1 MSIDKKITIKDIAK
15 RAGVSAGT
23 VDRVLHNRG
32 EVSESSKDKIKAALK
47 ELHYEP
53 NLIASS
59 LSARKIYKIVTLIP
73 SYRDGDYWA
82 SVDKGIDRASG
93 EVEKFNVEI
102 EKRYFNQFEAQSFYN
117 AVDELDHV
125 EFHGLLLSPI
135 LRDKSLA
142 LCASMKK
149 RGIPVVFIDS
159 QIEGAEFLAYFGQP
173 SFQSGF
179 VGAKFVTASLPKG
192 QNIVLFRTLR
202 KGFIG
207 ANQTLQRQEGFL
219 SFLSEYRPDCSVINV
234 ELQAGNPEMNEL
246 LMRKAFDDR
255 NHVGAAVIFNSTA
268 YNIASFLEREKIKS
282 VTLLGYD
289 ALKQNIDYLKQG
301 VIEII
306 IAQRPEMQTYNG
318 VKALFN
324 DIVLKKEVRR
334 VNYMPIDLLVK
345 ENADYYTDYKAYYG

>member
-32 EVSESSKDKIKAALK
+32 EVSEGSKDKIRAALK

-59 LSARKIYKIVTLIP
+59 LSARKTYKIITLIP
-73 SYRDGDYWA
+73 SFNQGDYWE

-93 EVEKFNVEI
+93 EVEKFNVEV
-102 EKRYFNQFEAQSFYN
+102 EKKYFNQFEAQSFYN
-117 AVDELDHV
+117 AVDDLENV

-159 QIEGAEFLAYFGQP
+159 QIEGADFLAYFGQP

-179 VGAKFVTASLPKG
+179 LGAKFVTAALPEGK
-192 QNIVLFRTLR
+192 NIVLFRTLR

-219 SFLSEYRPDCSVINV
+219 SFLSEHRPDCSVVNV

-246 LMRKAFDDR
+246 LMRKAFDER
-255 NHVGAAVIFNSTA
+255 NNVGAAVIFNSTA
-268 YNIASFLEREKIKS
+268 YNIASFLEREQMKE

-289 ALKQNIDYLKQG
+289 ALDKNIAYLKQG
-301 VIEII
+301 VIGII

-324 DIVLKKEVRR
+324 NFVLKKEVHRI
-334 VNYMPIDLLVK
+334 NYMPIDLLVK
-345 ENADYYTDYKAYYG
+345 ENVDYYTDYTDYYG